1 MPPAAPRFMQITP
14 KAPWQ
19 HRRSKMQVTMKRKWR
34 HWGFCALLAA
44 GSALAAWSASDARF
58 FQILNLK
65 AYDAHFALRSLLHRP
80 ATISNIVLLV
90 ADQKTSDTFPELRM
104 FWHKHYADAIRAAGA
119 AGAKVIGLDLAF
131 GVPVEKWEPDYDRML
146 GEAVS
151 TSPAPVVT
159 NYVSELNS
167 NQSSQAIPINMLS
180 AALGLGAFANLT
192 SDADDFV
199 RRQELIESQA
209 KTGDV
214 PLARSFA
221 LRVAEKYTG
230 VDAQFDSPLAHDGM
244 VHKGRLM
251 LPGNSIPIDSERTI
265 AINYAGPPGTFPRI
279 SLSDFDAAAAR
290 GDTAK
295 LKSLVEGKIVLV
307 GIDFADEDR
316 RATPFYTLFSGPKW
330 TTAGVEIH
338 ANTIRTILEHRYL
351 VPVADWVRLLSLLV
365 ATTLAVLITTSLA
378 ASRAA
383 LFMVLEVGAVILATH
398 MAFEAGFILSTSEI
412 LLANSICL
420 VASVVYR
427 FSTEAKGRNLFQR
440 AVSLF
445 VGKQVASSLEET
457 QAIALSGKTLEVTV
471 LFTDIRGFTAFSEEV
486 CAKQGPEEVVRLL
499 NEYMAMM
506 VGIIVM
512 FHGHANKFI
521 GDGILA
527 IFSDEDEGAQ
537 PGDHCLRAVQCATR
551 MVTAPSQF
559 QTGAGIHTGPAVVG
573 NVGSADKMEYTV
585 LGDTVNLAS
594 RLESLN
600 KERHTKLLM
609 TGATQARLGSGVD
622 TVHLGI
628 VPVRG
633 KALPIDLYTVASL
646 MAKAVVNA

>member
-1 MPPAAPRFMQITP
+1 
-14 KAPWQ
+14 
-19 HRRSKMQVTMKRKWR
+19 MKRKWR
-34 HWGFCALLAA
+34 HWALCALLAS
-44 GSALAAWSASDARF
+44 GSALAAWSLSDARF

-65 AYDAHFALRSLLHRP
+65 AYDAHFVLRALFHRE
-80 ATISNIVLLV
+80 TTVSNIVLLV
-90 ADQKTSDTFPELRM
+90 KDQKTLDVFPELSV
-104 FWHKHYADAIRAAGA
+104 FWHKHYADTIRAAGA

-131 GVPVEKWEPDYDRML
+131 GAPVDKWEPDYDRLL

-151 TSPAPVVT
+151 TSPVPVVT
-159 NYVSELNS
+159 SYVSELNS
-167 NQSSQAIPINMLS
+167 NQASQALPINMLS

-199 RRQELIESQA
+199 RRQELIESPG
-209 KTGDV
+209 KTGDA
-214 PLARSFA
+214 PPARSFA
-221 LRVAEKYTG
+221 LLVAEKYLDA
-230 VDAQFDSPLAHDGM
+230 DAQFQN
-244 VHKGRLM
+244 GRLS
-251 LPGNSIPIDSERTI
+251 LGGRRIPIDAERTI
-265 AINYAGPPGTFPRI
+265 AINYAGPPGTFPRV
-279 SLSDFDAAAAR
+279 SLSDFDAAAMR
-290 GDTAK
+290 GDIAK
-295 LKSLVEGKIVLV
+295 LRSWVEGKIVLV
-307 GIDFADEDR
+307 GVDFTDEDR

-330 TTAGVEIH
+330 TTAGVEVH

-351 VPVADWVRLLSLLV
+351 VPAAQWVRILALLL
-365 ATTLAVLITTSLA
+365 ATVLAVWITTSLA

-383 LFMVLEVGAVILATH
+383 LFMVLEVAGIVAATH
-398 MAFEAGFILSTSEI
+398 LAFESGWIVSTSEI
-412 LLANSICL
+412 LSATSICL

-427 FSTEAKGRNLFQR
+427 FGTEEKGRNLFHR

-457 QAIALSGKTLEVTV
+457 QSIGLSGKTLEVTV
-471 LFTDIRGFTAFSEEV
+471 LFTDIRGFTAFTEEV
-486 CAKQGPEEVVRLL
+486 CAQEGPEEVVRLL

-527 IFSDEDEGAQ
+527 IFSDEDEGAR
-537 PGDHCLRAVQCATR
+537 PGDHCIRAVQCATR

-559 QTGAGIHTGPAVVG
+559 QTGAGLHTGPAVVG
-573 NVGSADKMEYTV
+573 NVGSADKMEFTV

-609 TGATQARLGSGVD
+609 TGATQARLGASVE

-646 MAKAVVNA
+646 VAKAVVNA

>member
-1 MPPAAPRFMQITP
+1 
-14 KAPWQ
+14 
-19 HRRSKMQVTMKRKWR
+19 MQVTMKRKWR
-34 HWGFCALLAA
+34 HWGFCAILAA
-44 GSALAAWSASDARF
+44 GSALAAWSLSGARF

-65 AYDAHFALRSLLHRP
+65 AYDAHFALRSFFGRP
-80 ATISNIVLLV
+80 PTVSNIVLLV
-90 ADQKTSDTFPELRM
+90 ADQKASDTFPELRV
-104 FWHKHYADAIRAAGA
+104 FWHQHYADAIRAAGA

-131 GVPVEKWEPDYDRML
+131 GVPVEKWEPDYDRRL

-151 TSPAPVVT
+151 TSPVPVVT

-167 NQSSQAIPINMLS
+167 NPSSQMIPINILS

-199 RRQELIESQA
+199 RRQELIEA
-209 KTGDV
+209 PPKYGDA
-214 PLARSFA
+214 PPARSFA
-221 LRVAEKYTG
+221 LRVAEKYLG
-230 VDAQFDSPLAHDGM
+230 SDAEFQN
-244 VHKGRLM
+244 GRLV
-251 LPGNSIPIDSERTI
+251 LAGHEIPVERDRTV
-265 AINYAGPPGTFPRI
+265 AINYSGPSGTFPRI
-279 SLSDFDAAAAR
+279 SLFDFDAAAMR
-290 GDTAK
+290 GDIAK
-295 LKSLVEGKIVLV
+295 LRNWVEGKIVLM

-316 RATPFYTLFSGPKW
+316 YATPFYTPLRPKS
-330 TTAGVEIH
+330 TTAGVEIN
-338 ANTIRTILEHRYL
+338 ANTIQTILERRYL
-351 VPVADWVRLLSLLV
+351 VPVRAWVRLVSLLF
-365 ATTLAVLITTSLA
+365 ATGLAVWITTSLA
-378 ASRAA
+378 AWWAA
-383 LFMVLEVGAVILATH
+383 LFMVLEMVAVIAATH
-398 MAFEAGFILSTSEI
+398 LAFENGLVVSTSEI
-412 LLANSICL
+412 LIGTSICL

-427 FSTEAKGRNLFQR
+427 FSTEEKGRNLLHR
-440 AVSLF
+440 ALSLF
-445 VGKQVASSLEET
+445 VGKQVATSLEET
-457 QAIALSGKTLEVTV
+457 QSIALSGKTLEVTV

-486 CAKQGPEEVVRLL
+486 CARQGPEEVVRLL
-499 NEYMAMM
+499 NEYMALM

-512 FHGHANKFI
+512 FRGHANKFI

-559 QTGAGIHTGPAVVG
+559 QTGAGIHTGVAVVG

-609 TGATQARLGSGVD
+609 SGATQARLGASVE
-622 TVHLGI
+622 TVHLGF

-633 KALPIDLYTVASL
+633 KALPIDLYTVKSL
-646 MAKAVVNA
+646 VAKAVVNA

>member
-1 MPPAAPRFMQITP
+1 
-14 KAPWQ
+14 
-19 HRRSKMQVTMKRKWR
+19 MKRKWR
-34 HWGFCALLAA
+34 HWGLCALFAA
-44 GSALAAWSASDARF
+44 GSGLAAWSASDTRF

-65 AYDAHFALRSLLHRP
+65 AYDAHFALRSFLRRP

-90 ADQKTSDTFPELRM
+90 ADQKTLDTFPELRV
-104 FWHKHYADAIRAAGA
+104 FWHKHYADAIRAAAA
-119 AGAKVIGLDLAF
+119 AGAKVVGIDLAF
-131 GVPVEKWEPDYDRML
+131 GVPVDKWEPDYDRML

-159 NYVSELNS
+159 SFVSELNS
-167 NQSSQAIPINMLS
+167 NQSSQAIPVNMLS

-199 RRQELIESQA
+199 RRQELIEA
-209 KTGDV
+209 AGKAGDV
-214 PLARSFA
+214 PARSFA
-221 LRVAEKYTG
+221 LRVSEEYLG
-230 VDAQFDSPLAHDGM
+230 SDAQFQDD
-244 VHKGRLM
+244 RLR
-251 LPGNSIPIDSERTI
+251 LSGQQVPIDRDRTI
-265 AINYAGPPGTFPRI
+265 AINYAGPPATFPRI
-279 SLSDFDAAAAR
+279 SLSDFDAAAVR
-290 GDTAK
+290 GDIAK
-295 LKSLVEGKIVLV
+295 LKSWVEGKIVLV

-351 VPVADWVRLLSLLV
+351 VPTADWVRMLSLLL
-365 ATTLAVLITTSLA
+365 ATTLAVLIATSLA

-383 LFMVLEVGAVILATH
+383 LFMVLEVAAVIVATH
-398 MAFEAGFILSTSEI
+398 VAFESGFILSTSEI
-412 LLANSICL
+412 LLATSICL
-420 VASVVYR
+420 IASVVYR
-427 FSTEAKGRNLFQR
+427 FSTEEKGRNLFQR

-471 LFTDIRGFTAFSEEV
+471 LFTDIRGFTAFTEEV

-527 IFSDEDEGAQ
+527 IFSDEDEAAQ

-559 QTGAGIHTGPAVVG
+559 QTGAGVHTGPAVVG

-609 TGATQARLGSGVD
+609 TGATQARLGGSVE
-622 TVHLGI
+622 TMHLGI

-633 KALPIDLYTVASL
+633 KALPIDVYTVASL

>member
-1 MPPAAPRFMQITP
+1 M
-14 KAPWQ
+14 
-19 HRRSKMQVTMKRKWR
+19 
-34 HWGFCALLAA
+34 CALFAA
-44 GSALAAWSASDARF
+44 GSGLAAWSASDTRF

-65 AYDAHFALRSLLHRP
+65 AYDAHFALRSFLRRP

-90 ADQKTSDTFPELRM
+90 ADQKTLDTFPELRV
-104 FWHKHYADAIRAAGA
+104 FWHKHYADAIRAAAA
-119 AGAKVIGLDLAF
+119 AGARVVGIDLAF
-131 GVPVEKWEPDYDRML
+131 GVPVDKWEPDYDRML

-159 NYVSELNS
+159 SFVSELNS
-167 NQSSQAIPINMLS
+167 NQSSQAIPVNMLS

-199 RRQELIESQA
+199 RRQELIEA
-209 KTGDV
+209 AGKAGDV
-214 PLARSFA
+214 PARSFA
-221 LRVAEKYTG
+221 LRVSEEYLG
-230 VDAQFDSPLAHDGM
+230 SDAQFQDD
-244 VHKGRLM
+244 RLR
-251 LPGNSIPIDSERTI
+251 LSGQQVPIDRDRTI
-265 AINYAGPPGTFPRI
+265 AINYAGPPATFPRI
-279 SLSDFDAAAAR
+279 SLSDFDAAAVR
-290 GDTAK
+290 GDIAK
-295 LKSLVEGKIVLV
+295 LKSWVEGKIVLV

-351 VPVADWVRLLSLLV
+351 VPTADWVRMLSLLL
-365 ATTLAVLITTSLA
+365 ATTLAVLIATSLA

-383 LFMVLEVGAVILATH
+383 LFMVLEVAAVIVATH
-398 MAFEAGFILSTSEI
+398 VAFESGFILSTSEI
-412 LLANSICL
+412 LLATSICL
-420 VASVVYR
+420 IASVVYR
-427 FSTEAKGRNLFQR
+427 FSTEEKGRHLFQR

-471 LFTDIRGFTAFSEEV
+471 LFTDIRGFTAFTEEV

-527 IFSDEDEGAQ
+527 IFSDEDEAAQ

-559 QTGAGIHTGPAVVG
+559 QTGAGVHTGPAVVG

-609 TGATQARLGSGVD
+609 TGATQARLGGSVE
-622 TVHLGI
+622 TMHLGI

-633 KALPIDLYTVASL
+633 KALPIDVYTVASL